1 MLTLLFCFFNVSLRF
16 RFGNS
21 ASDFAFKNMKAEY
34 IKMIK
39 ELYKQGYMIVVL
51 DPSQTANL
59 KREDYTRVW
68 HVMAQSGRDEIRYL
82 TDRYVICESE
92 GVNK

>member
-1 MLTLLFCFFNVSLRF
+1 
-16 RFGNS
+16 
-21 ASDFAFKNMKAEY
+21 MKAEY

-39 ELYKQGYMIVVL
+39 ELNKQGYLIVVL

-59 KREDYTRVW
+59 KRDDYNHVW
-68 HVMAQSGRDEIRYL
+68 HVMAQRGRHEIRYL